1 MESKCASRLGNTND
15 VSSSFGD
22 HGVSIGFVRAV
33 QHSEGENNDK
43 MAQKL
48 SGKLSPPALH
58 YDPSYS
64 GDVDP
69 YTMIILAQL

>member
-1 MESKCASRLGNTND
+1 MESKSAAHFGNTND

-22 HGVSIGFVRAV
+22 HGVSIGFVRAD
-33 QHSEGENNDK
+33 QHSEGGKNDK

-58 YDPSYS
+58 HDPSYS